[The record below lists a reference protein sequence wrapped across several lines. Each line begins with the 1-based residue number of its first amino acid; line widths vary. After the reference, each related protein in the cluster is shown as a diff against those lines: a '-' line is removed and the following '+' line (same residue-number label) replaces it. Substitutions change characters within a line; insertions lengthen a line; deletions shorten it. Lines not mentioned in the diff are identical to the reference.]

1 MSVVTLLEAKAH
13 LRVLDVDDDVYI
25 QDLIDVAEAQAEEIT
40 SRYLQEKSSEFFLL
54 EKQEIFELPKSPLV
68 AIDAIEYYSDVSG
81 QYELLD
87 ASFYSVN
94 ATKDPA
100 QVKLDL
106 SVDMNIDAFHPLKV
120 SYRAGYAALPAPIKQ
135 WVLMRVATMYENRE
149 EIVVGPGVAKLE
161 SDYNDFLI
169 SKYRVGRL

>member
-1 MSVVTLLEAKAH
+1 MSVVTLLDAKAH
-13 LRVLDVDDDVYI
+13 LRVLDTDDDVYI
-25 QDLIDVAEAQAEEIT
+25 QDLIDAAEAQAEEIT

-54 EKQEIFELPKSPLV
+54 EKQEIFELPKSPLI
-68 AIDAIEYYSDVSG
+68 AIDAIEYYSDVLG

-94 ATKDPA
+94 ATREPA

-106 SVDMNIDAFHPLKV
+106 SVDMRIDAFHPLKV
-120 SYRAGYAALPAPIKQ
+120 SYRAGYAKLPAPIKQ
-135 WVLMRVATMYENRE
+135 WILMRVATMYENRE
-149 EIVVGPGVAKLE
+149 EIVVGTITTDLG
-161 SDYNDFLI
+161 SNYNDFLI